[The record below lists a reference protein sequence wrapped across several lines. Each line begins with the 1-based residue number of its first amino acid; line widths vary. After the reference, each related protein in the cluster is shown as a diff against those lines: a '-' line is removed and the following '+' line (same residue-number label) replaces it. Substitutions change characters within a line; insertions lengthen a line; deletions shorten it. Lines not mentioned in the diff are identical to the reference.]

1 MSPSHDEIDRSA
13 PPAPDRGVA
22 RATRLPWLMLAGAVV
37 IQGAT
42 APGQTVGISVFVDHL
57 ATDLDLSRSA
67 VSTAYLVGTLSGAL
81 TMPAAGRLIDRRG
94 VRAAALIFGTGF
106 GAVLIAMSGVVGF
119 ITLALGFAGTRIL
132 GQGALTLT
140 ATTTV
145 AVWFDEKRGLANG
158 IKAAAGSAL
167 MALVP
172 IGSAVLIA
180 SVGWRVAWV
189 VLGLAAWTIVVPL
202 GLWLIRDPRAGDVDP
217 HVTMGSDAAEE
228 RAARAAASW
237 PVADV
242 IRHPAFL
249 AMSGATALA
258 ALISTGLMFHH
269 IDLLTGRGL
278 TTTEAAAAFLPLT
291 IASAVGALVT
301 GRYADRVSPRLLT
314 AIGLVLLGASAALVQ
329 VIGDTATAALYGA
342 VLGIAGASIR
352 TIEAT
357 ALPRWFG
364 ISSIGQIRGV
374 VMAAGVGASAVGPLI
389 VSLGLDVF
397 GSYTPVLNGLSAIS
411 LALAAVTLFVHPPT
425 TAPSATAETA
435 TREG

>member
-1 MSPSHDEIDRSA
+1 MSTTSPPSSP
-13 PPAPDRGVA
+13 PPAIAPSA
-22 RATRLPWLMLAGAVV
+22 RRTPWIVLAAAIV

-67 VSTAYLVGTLSGAL
+67 VSSAYLVGTLSGAL

-94 VRAAALIFGTGF
+94 VRTAALLFGGGF

-119 ITLALGFAGTRIL
+119 VTLALGFAGTRIL

-145 AVWFDEKRGLANG
+145 AVWFDRKRGLANG
-158 IKAAAGSAL
+158 IKAAAGSGL

-172 IGSAVLIA
+172 IGSAVLITA
-180 SVGWRVAWV
+180 VGWRMAWV
-189 VLGLAAWTIVVPL
+189 VLGFAAWTIVLPL
-202 GLWLIRDPRAGDVDP
+202 GLWIIRDPREGEVDP
-217 HVTMGSDAAEE
+217 PTPGESEASPAPIVAE
-228 RAARAAASW
+228 SW
-237 PVADV
+237 PVPDV
-242 IRHPAFL
+242 LRHPAFW
-249 AMSGATALA
+249 AMSGATALS
-258 ALISTGLMFHH
+258 ALVSTALMFHH

-278 TTTEAAAAFLPLT
+278 TTTEAAATFLPLT
-291 IASAVGALVT
+291 VAGAVGALVT

-314 AIGLVLLGASAALVQ
+314 AAALVMLGASAAMVQ
-329 VIGDTATAALYGA
+329 VIGDTAMAAVYGA

-397 GSYTPVLNGLSAIS
+397 GSYTPILNVLCLVS
-411 LALAAVTLFVHPPT
+411 LALAAGTLFVRPP
-425 TAPSATAETA
+425 ASVSDSRPAVQ
-435 TREG
+435 